1 MKARRIAAVAV
12 GAMLVLGLT
21 ACVSSR
27 TAAVGASQDGP
38 GGQLVGVTMPTKQ
51 SERWVQDGN
60 NVKAQLEAA
69 GYTVDL
75 QYAENGLMAFNNL
88 AGEPI
93 TGLAAGRPLFLRS
106 PGSTFDLA
114 TFMRTQLYAALATL
128 RIGMDVL
135 TKDEN
140 VGLDAM
146 FAHGGLFTTKGVA
159 QRFLAAAI
167 DTPVAVGSTAS
178 EGGPWGMAV
187 LAAFLTRRA
196 PGQGLA
202 DYLSSRVFAGA
213 ELDEVKPDPTDVAGF
228 DSFMQRYIQ
237 ALPVQRAAVEH
248 S

>member
-146 FAHGGLFTTKGVA
+146 FAHGGLFTTRGVA
-159 QRFLAAAI
+159 QSYLAAAI
-167 DTPVAVGSTAS
+167 DTPVTVGDTAS
-178 EGGPWGMAV
+178 EGGAWGIAV
-187 LAAFLTRRA
+187 LAAYLTDRG
-196 PGQGLA
+196 PEQGLA
-202 DYLSSRVFAGA
+202 DYLAERVFADA
-213 ELDEVKPDPTDVAGF
+213 DQVTVAPEPADRAGF
-228 DSFMQRYIQ
+228 DAFMARYVA
-237 ALPVQRAAVEH
+237 ALPVQQAAVRH
-248 S
+248 T